1 MGFVLQEVQNKRFIL
16 LVIGRASAN
25 KEVIAM
31 RASSKAALIVSTGL
45 IALFLAIFTEEFELI
60 EEFIRQLSESSLAG
74 TPKP

>member
-1 MGFVLQEVQNKRFIL
+1 M
-16 LVIGRASAN
+16 LVIALASSN

-45 IALFLAIFTEEFELI
+45 IALFLAIFTEEFQLI
-60 EEFIRQLSESSLAG
+60 EEFMQQLSESSLAG